1 MQNNTKLETI
11 DIETLADVTGGGYLD
26 MLSGG
31 KLNIGTMLGGANPNG
46 GAFGVNNEGKGKSLS
61 EGISGMLGFGGEG
74 PVKTTVGQD
83 HQGFGTESNAPR

>member
-1 MQNNTKLETI
+1 MQDNTKLETL
-11 DIETLADVTGGGYLD
+11 DSETLTQVTGGGWLD

-46 GAFGVNNEGKGKSLS
+46 GAFGVNREGKGKSLS

-74 PVKTTVGQD
+74 PIKTVEGKD
-83 HQGFGTESNAPR
+83 HQGFGG